1 MESNERI
8 AEIIIAD
15 FEEDDVSYKK
25 LNEEKLLESDF
36 IDRFLGFVEA
46 YDKAFN
52 TNVFDSVSKWLS
64 YGNEEYDYIKYF
76 LMTSH
81 SDYSIPFTI
90 EEFICINSKQLL
102 VGYQKKCTKICALL
116 DEKRA
121 LYEEFNTFY
130 E

>member
-1 MESNERI
+1 MENNERL
-8 AEIIIAD
+8 AEIIRAD

-25 LNEEKLLESDF
+25 LNVEKLLESDF
-36 IDRFLGFVEA
+36 MDRFLGFVEA
-46 YDKAFN
+46 YDEVFN
-52 TNVFDSVSKWLS
+52 NNVFDSVEKWLE
-64 YGNEEYDYIKYF
+64 YGKENYDCIRYF
-76 LMTSH
+76 LMTSR

-90 EEFICINSKQLL
+90 EEFICMNSKQIID
-102 VGYQKKCTKICALL
+102 YQKKCAEICVLL